1 MSSGQNDHF
10 HDGGSGY
17 ETRDVDVRK
26 VFFFI
31 LLGIAALVLI
41 LFALNAYFSYV
52 AEEEIYEMV
61 LRPES
66 KDLVELR
73 QNEDRI
79 LNSYGVVDSVNGVY
93 RIPIDS
99 AMKEILR
106 EQGITAHRE

>member
-1 MSSGQNDHF
+1 MGQADHSPG
-10 HDGGSGY
+10 DGPGY
-17 ETRDVDVRK
+17 ETRDVDVRRI
-26 VFFFI
+26 FFLILAGIAVLVVI
-31 LLGIAALVLI
+31 LLT
-41 LFALNAYFSYV
+41 LNAYFAYV

-66 KDLVELR
+66 QVLIELR

-79 LNSYGVVDSVNGVY
+79 LNSYGVVDSVSGVY

-106 EQGITAHRE
+106 EEGITTDRE